1 MRQLAR
7 QSERILHGGLGMG
20 GMQGV
25 MQSLLD
31 QVGAF
36 AHNSPKQL
44 RPEAGRL
51 VRAGYVGG
59 TRFDPPGSR
68 AGGCGLAI
76 AERKQHP
83 GQRDSVGI
91 AKMNSHAKYAGGAT
105 DGL

>member
-36 AHNSPKQL
+36 AHNSAKQL
-44 RPEAGRL
+44 RPEAGCL
-51 VRAGYVGG
+51 VRAGYVGC
-59 TRFDPPGSR
+59 TRFESPGSR
-68 AGGCGLAI
+68 AGGSGLAI
-76 AERKQHP
+76 AERKQHLDQ
-83 GQRDSVGI
+83 GDSVGI
-91 AKMNSHAKYAGGAT
+91 AMMNSHDNGAA
-105 DGL
+105 